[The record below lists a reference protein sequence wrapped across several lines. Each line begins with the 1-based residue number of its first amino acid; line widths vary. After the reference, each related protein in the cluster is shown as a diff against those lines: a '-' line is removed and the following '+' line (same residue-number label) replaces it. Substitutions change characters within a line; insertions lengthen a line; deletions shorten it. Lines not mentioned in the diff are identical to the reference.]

1 MKISLKK
8 KKLKTGK
15 HSLYIE
21 YYKGS
26 TKKPDGTQRHL
37 REFEYLKLYLH
48 SSPSNQQEKLE
59 NKETTLLAEKI
70 LSIKK
75 AEYFQGKHSIVDKN
89 KSKQSFLGYFV
100 KLMNERFESKK
111 NFDNWD
117 AAYKHLKGY
126 CNEYVTFEEVDEDFV
141 RGFKNFLEHK
151 AMTKSNTLL
160 AQNSKYTYYNKFKA
174 CINQAFEEGYLTKNY
189 NRSVK
194 GFEPGESIREYLTF
208 EEVQALYN
216 TKCKFPV
223 LKNAFLFCCLVG
235 TRWSDVNK
243 LTWSEVREENGVYR
257 IVFSQKKTDAVEYL
271 YISDEARELL
281 GERGRPFERVFVGLK
296 YSGVHNTEILRWC
309 MRAGI
314 TKHITF
320 HSSRHTNAVLLLE
333 NGADIYTVSKRL
345 GHKELKTTEI
355 YAKIIDKKMKEAA
368 HLIPNISIKKDD

>member
-8 KKLKTGK
+8 KTLKTGK
-15 HSLYIE
+15 QSLYIE

-26 TKKPDGTQRHL
+26 SKNEDGTQKHL

-48 SSPSNQQEKLE
+48 LSPINQQQKLE

-75 AEYFQGKHSIVDKN
+75 AEYFQGKHSIADKN
-89 KSKQSFLGYFV
+89 KLKHSFLLYFER
-100 KLMNERFESKK
+100 LMNERFDTK
-111 NFDNWD
+111 NNYDNWD
-117 AAYKHLKGY
+117 ASFKHLKQY
-126 CNEYVTFEEVDEDFV
+126 CNQYVTFEDVNEEFIK
-141 RGFKNFLEHK
+141 GFKNFLDFK
-151 AMTKSNTLL
+151 ALTKSNTPL

-189 NRSVK
+189 IKNIK
-194 GFEPGESIREYLTF
+194 GFDQGESIREYLTF
-208 EEVQALYN
+208 SEVQALYK
-216 TKCKFPV
+216 TQCKYPV

-235 TRWSDVNK
+235 IRWSDVNK
-243 LTWSEVREENGVYR
+243 LTWSEVKEEDGIYR
-257 IVFSQKKTDAVEYL
+257 IVFSQKKTDSVEYL
-271 YISDEARELL
+271 YISKEARDLL
-281 GERGRPFERVFVGLK
+281 GERKRPFERVFIGLK
-296 YSGVHNTEILRWC
+296 YSGVYNIEILRWC

-368 HLIPNISIKKDD
+368 HLIPNLTLDVND